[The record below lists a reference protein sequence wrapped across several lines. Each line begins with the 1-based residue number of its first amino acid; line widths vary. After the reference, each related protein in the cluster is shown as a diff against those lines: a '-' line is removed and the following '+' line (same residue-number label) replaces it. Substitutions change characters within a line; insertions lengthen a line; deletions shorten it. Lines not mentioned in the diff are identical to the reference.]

1 MRRLSYP
8 GIKLPCVY
16 VTNDDAEVVML
27 RESGIPFIRTS
38 DDNDRVVLCVLYHWL
53 RKRFPHIDWRRQLG
67 LGFTVRS
74 YMVHVPGR
82 TASRAEAE
90 GTRRMVEEA
99 GGDLDLPYDD
109 ADDTI
114 DDDLDPTDDE
124 TLDEEGLR
132 EHIRKT
138 LRAAQ
143 GCELEFTQRDVY
155 TINHDEEKVR
165 RFIAIIREEIAN
177 HWKP

>member
-1 MRRLSYP
+1 MGENLRGRRT
-8 GIKLPCVY
+8 I
-16 VTNDDAEVVML
+16 
-27 RESGIPFIRTS
+27 F
-38 DDNDRVVLCVLYHWL
+38 H
-53 RKRFPHIDWRRQLG
+53 RKPSPNFLG
-67 LGFTVRS
+67 VG
-74 YMVHVPGR
+74 
-82 TASRAEAE
+82 
-90 GTRRMVEEA
+90 
-99 GGDLDLPYDD
+99 
-109 ADDTI
+109 
-114 DDDLDPTDDE
+114 E

-132 EHIRKT
+132 GHIRKT